1 MSLKLVALTT
11 ETTHHA
17 FFVWKLAAAHG
28 VELVLTEAPA
38 TLPAVTPHPYERE
51 RDAFEREELLRGGP
65 RTVAEAA
72 ATRAVASVN
81 EPRALAALREVA
93 PDIIVVFGTGRLGP
107 ECYGLAPSVISVHGG
122 DPERYRGLDSHL
134 WSILDR
140 AFDAIV
146 TTVHH
151 VDRTLDTGPIVARR
165 AVPIAPRMELREL
178 RAANT
183 RVAVD
188 LVLEAVQQLER
199 SGSIPA
205 TPQAR
210 SGRYRPAMPSELKD
224 ICVRIFREH
233 TASL

>member
-1 MSLKLVALTT
+1 MALTT
-11 ETTHHA
+11 ETPHHA
-17 FFVWKLAAAHG
+17 FFVWKLAASHG
-28 VELVLTEAPA
+28 VELALIEAPA
-38 TLPAVTPHPYERE
+38 TAAVGTWHPYERE

-65 RTVAEAA
+65 RTVAEAVSS
-72 ATRAVASVN
+72 RIVASVN
-81 EPRALAALREVA
+81 EARALALLRDVA
-93 PDIIVVFGTGRLGP
+93 PDVVVVFGTGRLAP
-107 ECYGLAPSVISVHGG
+107 ESYEIAPNVINVHGG

-151 VDRTLDTGPIVARR
+151 VDRMLDTGPIVARR

-188 LVLEAVQQLER
+188 LVLEAVQELER

-205 TPQAR
+205 TPQR
-210 SGRYRPAMPSELKD
+210 RRGRYRSAMPVELKEQ
-224 ICVRIFREH
+224 CVHIFREH
-233 TASL
+233 TARL